1 MDYKECKKLN
11 AIFWFLIVVVMIFLW
26 FALSFLFKPIGK
38 YIVNLIKDAKENM
51 KD

>member
-1 MDYKECKKLN
+1 MN
-11 AIFWFLIVVVMIFLW
+11 AVFWLLIVVAVIFLW
-26 FALSFLFKPIGK
+26 FVLSFLFKPIGE